1 MTAGSDNHH
10 SPAPMVFGVELEEK
24 LNSIDDYV
32 QIIRQRRPI
41 GLYVPEERFVMPD
54 EELDETHRAYRMNE
68 REELLPLEPGPWR

>member
-1 MTAGSDNHH
+1 M
-10 SPAPMVFGVELEEK
+10 SPSENFQFGEEGK
-24 LNSIDDYV
+24 RYQSV